1 MPEEQ
6 LRALIANLK
15 HDMGPMKKPKGP
27 ANHLDEAV
35 AIAKGAG
42 FDDRKVKQL
51 THETSQPFERIDKE
65 LELQPKNQPIPKTTI
80 SALAK
85 YRAKAVADNKCH
97 SDSIKRT
104 FATRLPRSFER
115 SRGGEPIKTIDTPRR
130 FLEPGESFRQEPC
143 SLKAISTH

>member
-80 SALAK
+80 SAQAR
-85 YRAKAVADNKCH
+85 YREKAVADNKCH
-97 SDSIKRT
+97 
-104 FATRLPRSFER
+104 
-115 SRGGEPIKTIDTPRR
+115 
-130 FLEPGESFRQEPC
+130 
-143 SLKAISTH
+143 